1 MPDILSLN
9 LAQVSTPYVNHVPT
23 MTGGVGYQD
32 LARFYKVSRQRTRLA
47 HAHRGRAFTSVPLR
61 SRKRRVTGS
70 RTDIG
75 SRLLTLSQITPPD
88 TELITISRTS
98 ACSFC
103 LPSSVDRLE
112 ARSKLT
118 SAAIVGADRVIDE
131 MIFKCTHT
139 TVCICA
145 DNVRADERLLNVDI
159 PGNRLLLA
167 GHQTYGQ
174 AVGNRAR
181 RRRCLPGRQAD
192 V

>member
-1 MPDILSLN
+1 
-9 LAQVSTPYVNHVPT
+9 

-47 HAHRGRAFTSVPLR
+47 HAHRGRAFTSVPFC

-70 RTDIG
+70 RTDID
-75 SRLLTLSQITPPD
+75 SRPLTLSQITPPD

-103 LPSSVDRLE
+103 LPPSVDRPE

-145 DNVRADERLLNVDI
+145 DNVRAYSRLLNVDI

-167 GHQTYGQ
+167 GHQTYGE
-174 AVGNRAR
+174 ASGDCAR
-181 RRRCLPGRQAD
+181 WGGCIPRR
-192 V
+192 